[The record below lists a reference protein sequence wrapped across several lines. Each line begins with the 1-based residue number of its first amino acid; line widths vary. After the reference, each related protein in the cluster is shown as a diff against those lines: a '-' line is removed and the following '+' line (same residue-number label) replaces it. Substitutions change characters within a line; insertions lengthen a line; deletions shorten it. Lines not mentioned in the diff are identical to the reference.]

1 MTRGQALLAAAGE
14 CLLLVWVVRHWA
26 SVLAERNDLLAAGPA
41 GGGLRRHLR
50 ADLDRALRRTRAGRR
65 IGDRLDRAA
74 LRVTVLETV
83 LLTLVGGLLAYW
95 VVGILLN
102 ETFAVAVLLL
112 SPLVATAV
120 LGRFIRRRAAA
131 MVAQLPDLAAALASA
146 AAAGL
151 SLPAAIRLAAEDLAD
166 PVAGELRHALDS
178 LAVGYS
184 TEGALREVARRL
196 PSRELDLLITT
207 LVIQTR
213 GGGNLVQALRRLAET
228 LERRRDATREVIS
241 LTAGS
246 TSTAYLMV
254 GFGVV
259 ITAVL
264 QRSFPGALDH
274 TMATPAGRI
283 AVLASITLYT
293 VGLVLVRRIVRRN
306 A

>member
-1 MTRGQALLAAAGE
+1 VTRGQVLLAAAGE
-14 CLLLVWVVRHWA
+14 CLLLVWVIRHWA
-26 SVLAERNDLLAAGPA
+26 AVLAERNALLAAGRA
-41 GGGLRRHLR
+41 GAGPRRQLR
-50 ADLDRALRRTRAGRR
+50 ADLDRALRRTHLGRR

-74 LRVTVLETV
+74 VRVTVLETV
-83 LLTLVGGLLAYW
+83 LLTLAGGLVAYW
-95 VVGILLN
+95 VTKLALN
-102 ETFAVAVLLL
+102 KTFAVAALLL
-112 SPLVATAV
+112 CPLVATAV
-120 LGRFIRRRAAA
+120 IGRFIRRRAAA
-131 MVAQLPDLAAALASA
+131 MVAQLPDLTAALASA

-151 SLPAAIRLAAEDLAD
+151 SLPAALRLAAEDLAE

-184 TEGALREVARRL
+184 TEAALREIARRL

-213 GGGNLVQALRRLAET
+213 GGGNLVQALRRLTET
-228 LERRRDATREVIS
+228 LERRRDAAREVSS

-254 GFGVV
+254 AFGVV

-264 QRSFPGALDH
+264 QRAFPGSLDH
-274 TMATPAGRI
+274 TMSTPAGRI
-283 AVLASITLYT
+283 AVLASIVLYT